1 MASVAMMSRIS
12 PAPLKSHAQ
21 SARVRSAIRAQARP
35 TIRTPA
41 SKRAVP
47 TTRMPSLR
55 SGAGLIPLPLK
66 RIAAFSPRISP
77 GRTSIKTYAADADAE
92 AAKPAVPAK
101 TMQKPRLP
109 GLDSVRFFLIAY
121 IATGH
126 FIACATKNPTIL
138 RFATQINVVV
148 GAFFVLSGYVAGYV
162 ATELGKREA
171 SSRTENKSQYI
182 VGRIMG
188 YYPLFFIVQVLFAP
202 MFAFVDNLYSGP
214 MVAAWHG
221 FLSTTLLQAW
231 FPMHAEIWNA
241 PTWFLSAL
249 TFAMIVMAYAIGPMA
264 KMGKASLKKCIAV
277 LTGTSLVTK
286 LAYSYDLN
294 VWSIMEGVARSHPS
308 MPFWNIT
315 RFSPFF
321 AVIEVLIGV
330 AACRLV
336 MLDGVEGD
344 TENEKKPASPVVPV
358 VGMLAL
364 LVARGLGY
372 IPLNDPLI
380 RVLIFL
386 PLFTLFLMRTHRETV
401 YAPGTG
407 LSAILAWKPL
417 VYLGTI
423 SFPIYVLHG
432 PIGQLFYKKA
442 IAMKVF
448 GKVMTAYPKFFFA
461 YVAIV
466 MVAAV
471 FTHEVILKNSK
482 VQELSKNATKALNDL
497 VA

>member
-1 MASVAMMSRIS
+1 
-12 PAPLKSHAQ
+12 
-21 SARVRSAIRAQARP
+21 
-35 TIRTPA
+35 
-41 SKRAVP
+41 
-47 TTRMPSLR
+47 
-55 SGAGLIPLPLK
+55 
-66 RIAAFSPRISP
+66 
-77 GRTSIKTYAADADAE
+77 
-92 AAKPAVPAK
+92 
-101 TMQKPRLP
+101 
-109 GLDSVRFFLIAY
+109 
-121 IATGH
+121 
-126 FIACATKNPTIL
+126 
-138 RFATQINVVV
+138 
-148 GAFFVLSGYVAGYV
+148 VAGYV
-162 ATELGKREA
+162 ATELGKKEA
-171 SSRTENKSQYI
+171 SPRTDNKSQYI

-188 YYPLFFIVQVLFAP
+188 YYPLFFIVNVIFAP
-202 MFAFVDNLYSGP
+202 MFIFVDNMYNGP

-221 FLSTTLLQAW
+221 FLSTTLLQSW

-249 TFAMIVMAYAIGPMA
+249 TFAMIVLAYAIGPMA
-264 KMGKASLKKCIAV
+264 KMCKSSLKKCIAV
-277 LTGTSLVTK
+277 LTGTSLVAK

-294 VWSIMEGVARSHPS
+294 VWGMLEGVARSHPS
-308 MPFWNIT
+308 MPFWNLT

-336 MLDGVEGD
+336 MLDGVDGD
-344 TENEKKPASPVVPV
+344 KENEKPPASPLIPV
-358 VGMLAL
+358 AGMVAL

-372 IPLNDPLI
+372 IQMNDPLV
-380 RVLIFL
+380 RVLFFL
-386 PLFTLFLMRTHRETV
+386 PLFTMFLMRTHRETV

-407 LSAILAWKPL
+407 LSALLAAKPL

-442 IAMKVF
+442 IATKVF

-466 MVAAV
+466 MLAAV
-471 FTHEVILKNSK
+471 FTHEVILKNGT
-482 VQELSKNATKALNDL
+482 VQDLSKKATKALNDL